1 MTARNVKAKLTGF
14 CFRLFALMIALV
26 VAITS
31 NPVIT
36 AYDGLGSIR
45 DLVQQT
51 YTLTPEDGVTVT
63 LSGMMPVYGS
73 AEAEPAALDDSDV
86 LHAYDITIRY
96 ADGREFEPDEYEPI
110 SVSFRSELISAAI
123 EDSGVT
129 LSVEHIA
136 DNGEK
141 EEVDLTLQD
150 DEASFLAGSF
160 SIYAIKTHESDAV
173 VLAPR
178 KTFRF
183 LSNFFEDYDY
193 YDGEDNLLP
202 GYYISG
208 LYQFPNKANKKVSF
222 QIVKNGEKLQP
233 VVIPQNF
240 DWGHFYGWYIVE
252 LDLEKSKEA
261 TAADTG
267 LSVSEITED
276 TLTQFVYKWSD
287 DPVAVDSVTPIE
299 VTTDETVYLAPL
311 YTNYRFLTFH
321 EEDYEH
327 EQLSPED
334 HKIVTRKLIVLG
346 NNEECSLDISDVAAD
361 SPDPQS
367 LIFYGW
373 RFKGVTYQTRL
384 STGDTVHQSIT
395 IRSTDMNQQIGQ
407 GDDEVVYSVDV
418 YPVFKEARWITFVH
432 GEADWNAQYVGAMFA
447 YLYDTSVP
455 EAQRVSITQLPSTTR
470 PGYIFD
476 GWWTGRMEEGSD
488 GKDHIIYDKQV
499 SMELADQYVVGNS
512 QIISTEGE
520 RIYLGISDD
529 PNTDTYIF
537 KGRLYL
543 KHALTLYAKWRALD
557 HADYK
562 IVVWK
567 QDVTDSKTASDS
579 QKTYDYYDYRMI
591 ENAESGS
598 IILDSDEFN
607 ALGWENL
614 TESSDPAVA
623 AEFNFFHYSR
633 TIVEVGG
640 RSYNGAIPAER
651 IEGIVAPDSS
661 TVVNIYYDRDLMAIN
676 FYYSSGNLGGTSGA
690 YTYTE
695 TSAINNNTTYYGLTA
710 NGYEALS
717 YVNTPQEYYTFA
729 YNYAET
735 TSRQQNGMYGI
746 VNGEFV
752 PLTSYSVYVWT
763 PQYVYTQVDTSS
775 ITSGGYALYNGEYSE
790 AYYNNGHWYRN
801 RTLWIYYS
809 DEIDQVYTRESGS
822 EYYTG
827 TRYTRSGRNAPYT
840 YTVTTGD
847 NNTQYMTDQYG
858 GHAQLTRSSSYNY
871 RYNNAEYT
879 GTLYRRTNN
888 NDNSSEYTGTLY
900 KKVNGAMT
908 PLGEGESYNGTLYGV
923 DSDGYYEELK
933 TQSEA
938 VYTWT
943 VRSSGATYTSPRY
956 TRSNKSGSSNML
968 TWTGLYGQT
977 LAQNGYSWS
986 TVDSY
991 AWTGT
996 GADGTSRTQTL
1007 IDSFSERINPY
1018 DLTQGNSSGNN
1029 VVYHYKQELDGTYD
1043 SSEAYA
1049 AHYSGNNITFSFSN
1063 KFEGFTVAGYS
1074 SSFNSSFDPEHLG
1087 TNEHAVTAES
1097 STATLTGN
1105 TIYIYHVRKAFTLT
1119 LTNFT
1124 TANNAPDQPND
1135 KDIGNILYE
1144 QPLSSLAES
1153 DLTPPAREN
1162 YTFDGWYYDKAFT
1175 KPVDFTTA
1183 RMPDGN
1189 LKIYAKWVLKYYF
1202 VEIDPDGG
1210 EMEDQLEFSEYTG
1223 FESPRKQ
1230 STYTWL
1236 QFGRKLSAYENIERT
1251 YVPDPTGEYMYANIK
1266 FDESFTAAQSKSW
1279 DYCLPSKYR
1288 AAFYFPAADLEEVY
1302 YDHFADLVD
1311 SEGNQLITYDFFVN
1325 YCVDR
1330 SNLYRPATGKEGY
1343 TLAAWYKVNDDG
1355 TTSNDIYNF
1364 GDTVTKP
1371 TRIRAVWR
1379 KAGEYSVEY
1388 NPYMRRYAVG
1398 LDVEHNGVIYH
1409 NDTYVDPPML
1419 SAEITK
1425 YADDA
1430 DTKIHTAPNYIPD
1443 GYIFRGWQLL
1453 DSNGRETGRYYTPA
1467 ADFKIDSK
1475 YADNNGVIH
1484 FEAAYEPD
1492 KESVRRVDVTALTL
1506 DANVDYGGYAVKNG
1520 LDIYEDYTYVDLT
1533 NNQVLFTMQPNNFDV
1548 DLHDYYNNF
1557 RNNSGYMLIGWDDNK
1572 TATNFIPKYAADA
1585 KIGVNSTD
1593 IEGNVLYAIWEPMY
1607 YLTLENHSTDYDISF
1622 NLTFGDYGGIV
1633 YSNDTNEVVSVFER
1647 EVFSVHNTDSIQ
1659 VSKVSDGNFNV
1670 TLRKAASSSSPNGI
1684 KLVLP
1689 QGGSAS
1695 YTVSGDINGTDIKNG
1710 GATLTVFNSGG
1721 ANATLAPNGNNQ
1733 YSTTQ
1738 YSVSGNMVH
1747 GEEGQTVAFYTEE
1760 PPHTNIH
1767 LAAYYYDPANDTWVN
1782 ETSSS
1787 DDVGP
1792 ESTISFSDLPNGVTP
1807 VNNVITLNIITQN
1820 QLTFSVEETY
1830 TETDKYKF
1838 IGWFSKANA
1847 SPRDMSIDG
1856 REFGNYKV
1864 TDLIATNDPDK
1875 YYYALY
1881 VPYSDGTLSLSHDE
1895 SQTSIGYPKRMYIE
1909 ANYMDGS
1916 TPVSRQSEVETMI
1929 PVSEALIHTKVHT
1942 QIDFTDFREPRTA
1955 SEAARSFTINLKTMS
1970 GYGCVHYN
1978 TYEEGRALSDRIVDD
1993 STIIDVHIDPYDATS
2008 ASETKHYYG
2017 YILNRTVGDMFEDSE
2032 SVKGYKTIKNIRFY
2046 SDFERKYEFVYNY
2059 VFRDG
2064 TTVRKYQVKDA
2075 TAYLKS
2081 ENDFRQFVFESAPYI
2096 SNFGEEFVWKP
2107 DTIRIE
2113 NLNGKGQVRA
2123 TMDAVQTKNATVYV
2137 TVKRFD
2143 ASIPWPIDLGTTF
2156 PKNNRPTADLIINGQ
2171 QFKRWKIEDT
2181 ETGELIGYCYSPGF
2195 TFAVWSNYTITPE
2208 YVPMTGS
2215 EYEYIAPDDETTSYV
2230 TLEYLDS
2237 TRNQWVGLD
2246 ENNDIIVDAKGV
2258 ATEHYDSL
2266 ISDFSV
2272 LFIDKGI
2279 RINSVPSDYK
2289 LGLIYEVVGEIENT
2303 NIPDHYTV
2311 TPNDELRS
2319 RAINA
2324 ILNSNKTSGSITS
2337 GGKTKFYYSTIDPST
2352 LTDVNRIEIYRGISN
2367 LAGENGQ
2374 LHPNAKNVFNVYAY
2388 MRLPDGTVLQSDPV
2402 TFQLYDLAV
2411 RTVTG

>member
-1 MTARNVKAKLTGF
+1 
-14 CFRLFALMIALV
+14 MIALV
-26 VAITS
+26 VAMTS

-73 AEAEPAALDDSDV
+73 AEAEPVETDDSDV

-96 ADGREFEPDEYEPI
+96 ADGREFEPDEDEPI

-141 EEVDLTLQD
+141 EEVDLTLHD

-160 SIYAIKTHESDAV
+160 SIYAIKTHESDAA

-183 LSNFFEDYDY
+183 LSNFFDDYDY
-193 YDGEDNLLP
+193 VDGENQP
-202 GYYISG
+202 QEGYYVSG

-222 QIVKNGEKLQP
+222 QIVRNGEKLQP

-240 DWGHFYGWYIVE
+240 DWGHFYGWYIVR
-252 LDLEKSKEA
+252 LDLEESKRA
-261 TAADTG
+261 TAVATG
-267 LSVSEITED
+267 LPISGITED
-276 TLTQFVYKWSD
+276 TLTKFVYRWD
-287 DPVAVDSVTPIE
+287 NDPVQVDSVTPIE
-299 VTTDETVYLAPL
+299 VTADETVYLAPL

-321 EEDYEH
+321 EEDDEAHPEQFDEH
-327 EQLSPED
+327 E
-334 HKIVTRKLIVLG
+334 IVTRKIIVLG
-346 NNEECSLDISDVAAD
+346 NNGQCDIDISDVVAD

-367 LIFYGW
+367 QIFYGW

-395 IRSTDMNQQIGQ
+395 ITSADMNQQVGQ
-407 GDDEVVYSVDV
+407 GDDERIFAVDV

-432 GEADWNAQYVGAMFA
+432 GESDWNAQYVGAIFA
-447 YLYDTSVP
+447 YLYDTTVP

-476 GWWTGRMEEGSD
+476 GWWTGHMQEGDD
-488 GKDHIIYDKQV
+488 GEDHIVYEQQV
-499 SMELADQYVVGNS
+499 SMEFADETVTGNS
-512 QIISTEGE
+512 QIIPTGGD

-543 KHALTLYAKWRALD
+543 KHALTLYAKWRAVD

-567 QDVTDSKTASDS
+567 QDVTDSKTATDS
-579 QKTYDYYDYRMI
+579 QKTYDYYDYMMM
-591 ENAESGS
+591 ENANTGD
-598 IILDSDEFN
+598 IILDSAEFN

-614 TESSDPAVA
+614 TESSDPEVA

-651 IEGIVAPDSS
+651 VEGIVSPDSS

-676 FYYSSGNLGGTSGA
+676 FYYSNGNLGGTSGA

-710 NGYEALS
+710 NGYEPLR
-717 YVNTPQEYYTFA
+717 YVNTPEEYYTFA

-746 VNGEFV
+746 VNDEFV

-775 ITSGGYALYNGEYSE
+775 ITSNGYALYNGEYSE

-900 KKVNGAMT
+900 KKVNDVMT
-908 PLGEGESYNGTLYGV
+908 PLGEGESYNGTLYG
-923 DSDGYYEELK
+923 SDTDGHYQELK
-933 TQSEA
+933 RQTEA

-943 VRSSGATYTSPRY
+943 VASSGETYTGPRY
-956 TRSNKSGSSNML
+956 TRANKQGSSYML

-977 LAQNGYSWS
+977 FAQNGYSWS
-986 TVDSY
+986 TVENY
-991 AWTGT
+991 AWTGV
-996 GADGTSRTQTL
+996 GADGNSTTQTL
-1007 IDSFSERINPY
+1007 LDGFSEPKNPY
-1018 DLTQGNSSGNN
+1018 DLTRGDSSGNYTL
-1029 VVYHYKQELDGTYD
+1029 YHYKQNLDGTYSTD
-1043 SSEAYA
+1043 QRYT
-1049 AHYSGNNITFSFSN
+1049 AHYASNNTTFNFSD
-1063 KFEGFTVAGYS
+1063 KFEGFSLVGYS
-1074 SSFNSSFDPEHLG
+1074 SSFNANFDPNNLG
-1087 TNEHAVTAES
+1087 ANEH
-1097 STATLTGN
+1097 TATAGTSTVALTGN
-1105 TIYIYHVRKAFTLT
+1105 TLHIYHKRKAFTLT

-1124 TANNAPDQPND
+1124 TENNAPDQPND
-1135 KDIGNILYE
+1135 KDIDGILYE
-1144 QPLSSLAES
+1144 QLLTGYG
-1153 DLTPPAREN
+1153 LTPPAREN
-1162 YTFDGWYYDKAFT
+1162 YTFSGWYYDKAFT
-1175 KPVDFTTA
+1175 KAVDFEHD

-1189 LKIYAKWVLKYYF
+1189 LKIFSKWELKYFF

-1210 EMEDQLEFSEYTG
+1210 EMEDQLEFSTYTH
-1223 FESPRKQ
+1223 FEDPRKQ

-1236 QFGRKLSAYENIERT
+1236 QYGRKLSAYENIERRYIPDNTGT
-1251 YVPDPTGEYMYANIK
+1251 YVYVNVK
-1266 FDESFTAAQSKSW
+1266 FAESFAAAQTKSW

-1288 AAFYFPAADLEEVY
+1288 AAFYCPAAELDDVY

-1311 SEGNQLITYDFFVN
+1311 SEGNQLITRDFFRT
-1325 YCVDR
+1325 YCVDTTA
-1330 SNLYRPATGKEGY
+1330 LYRPVSGQEHY
-1343 TLAAWYKVNDDG
+1343 VLAAWHKVNADG
-1355 TTSNDIYNF
+1355 TTSRDMYNF
-1364 GDTVTKP
+1364 SDPVTKP

-1379 KAGEYSVEY
+1379 KAGEYSIEY
-1388 NPYMRRYAVG
+1388 NPYMRRYDVG
-1398 LDVEHNGVIYH
+1398 RYVEQDGVMQE
-1409 NDTYVDPPML
+1409 NLTYVDP
-1419 SAEITK
+1419 SDGINKYVDGAE
-1425 YADDA
+1425 
-1430 DTKIHTAPNYIPD
+1430 TKIHNIPNYIPD

-1453 DSNGRETGRYYTPA
+1453 DANGHETGRYFGPGD
-1467 ADFKIDSK
+1467 DFTIASA
-1475 YADNNGVIH
+1475 YADNSGMIH
-1484 FEAAYEPD
+1484 MEAAYEPD

-1520 LDIYEDYTYVDLT
+1520 LDIYEDYNYVDLT

-1557 RNNSGYMLIGWDDNK
+1557 RNSNGYMLIGWDDNP

-1585 KIGVNSTD
+1585 IIGVNSTN

-1607 YLTLENHSTDYDISF
+1607 YMTLENHSTQYDISF
-1622 NLTFGDYGGIV
+1622 NLTFNNFGGVV
-1633 YSNDTNEVVSVFER
+1633 YSNDTNEVVSIFER
-1647 EVFSVHNTDSIQ
+1647 EIFSNHNTDSIQ

-1670 TLRKAASSSSPNGI
+1670 TLKKAASANTPNGI

-1695 YTVSGDINGTDIKNG
+1695 YTVSGSINNTQLKTD

-1721 ANATLAPNGNNQ
+1721 TNATLAPN

-1738 YSVSGNMVH
+1738 YSVSGSMVH

-1792 ESTISFSDLPNGVTP
+1792 ESTISFSDLPNDVTP

-1864 TDLIATNDPDK
+1864 TGLIATNDPDK

-1916 TPVSRQSEVETMI
+1916 TPVSQQSEVQTMI
-1929 PVSEALIHTKVHT
+1929 PVSAALIHTKVHT
-1942 QIDFTDFREPRTA
+1942 QIDFNNFREPRNA

-1993 STIIDVHIDPYDATS
+1993 STIIDVHIDPYDANS

-2303 NIPDHYTV
+2303 NIPDQYTV

-2319 RAINA
+2319 RAIGA
-2324 ILNSNKTSGSITS
+2324 ILNSNNTSGSITS